1 MTVLK
6 GCEEEIWNFERGRR
20 GAEEMGR
27 KWIVTWAMLPIRLEN
42 HGVGCPYL
50 CLRQHGRL
58 LPMHSLRL
66 LEER

>member
-27 KWIVTWAMLPIRLEN
+27 KCIVTWETLVIGFEN
-42 HGVGCPYL
+42 HRVGYKCL
-50 CLRQHGRL
+50 CLRQRNL
-58 LPMHSLRL
+58 RLPMHSLRL
-66 LEER
+66 LEEP